1 MCGIFGFANQTGA
14 ARSSDL
20 KVIAKHAARRG
31 TDSSGMILF
40 SKTAFE
46 VVRADLPIGRVMSG
60 RKFSK
65 VDLVVGHSRLITNG
79 NLDNQPVVYPH
90 VSVFHNGIVLNEGEI
105 WPNLPSGPN
114 LEIDTEVIAALV
126 DDLVANGESPFDATR
141 KMLDACTGAISAVL
155 VFPKLGKLI
164 MCSNTG
170 DMHIGRKQGVLFFS
184 SERHPLIQIGCAKV
198 TQVREIFEVEIDSN
212 LADPLFDET
221 RVERPKLVHQM
232 PSGSSGENL
241 LRNQTIDLRRC
252 ASCILPET
260 MPFIR
265 FNSEGICN
273 YCENYRPRVVVTSK
287 ELLGQSIEDQLTQT
301 STSRLIFPF
310 SGGRDSSYALQY
322 LVREMDT
329 RPITYTYDWGMLTD
343 LGRRNISLLC
353 SELGVENVL
362 VAANI
367 EKKRMNIRRN
377 LLAWLE
383 RPHLGMVNLLTAG
396 DKHFFQ
402 HVLKLKSELN
412 SPVNL
417 WSFNPLET
425 THFKT
430 GFLGIRPSFES
441 PKVYQ
446 TGLAGQVRYQATRF
460 KVMLSNPKYFNSS
473 IWDTLSGEFFRSVVP
488 QNNYLQFFDFVRWEE
503 TEVNT
508 VLSEMGWETAIDTP
522 TTWRIGDGTAAFY
535 NYVFFTLAGFTE
547 HDTFRSNQ
555 IREGQISRSE
565 ALERTSVENRP
576 RYQNIRWYLDA
587 VGLEFGEVIRRVNQ
601 FALAR

>member
-20 KVIAKHAARRG
+20 KAIAKHAARRG
-31 TDSSGMILF
+31 RDSSGLVLF
-40 SKTAFE
+40 SKTTFD
-46 VVRADLPIGRVMSG
+46 VVRADFPVGQIMSG

-79 NLDNQPVVYPH
+79 NLDNQPVVLPN
-90 VSVFHNGIVLNEGEI
+90 VIVFHNGIVLNEGEL
-105 WPNLPSGPN
+105 WPHLPSGPN

-126 DDLVANGESPFDATR
+126 DNLTAEGASPLDATR
-141 KMLDACTGAISAVL
+141 EMLDSSKGAISAVL
-155 VFPKLGKLI
+155 LFPKLGKLI
-164 MCSNTG
+164 ICSNTG
-170 DMHIGRKQGVLFFS
+170 DMHIGKKQGVLFFS
-184 SERHPLIQIGCAKV
+184 SERHPLIRIGCANV
-198 TQVREIFEVEIDSN
+198 TQVRNIFEVDIDSN
-212 LADPLFDET
+212 LADPVIDET
-221 RVERPKLVHQM
+221 TVDRPKLVHQM
-232 PSGSSGENL
+232 PIGSSGENL
-241 LRNQTIDLRRC
+241 LMDQTIDLRRC
-252 ASCILPET
+252 VGCILPET

-265 FNSEGICN
+265 FNSAGVCN
-273 YCENYRPRVVVTSK
+273 YCENYRPKIVATSK
-287 ELLGQSIEDQLTQT
+287 ELLAQSIESQLIQT

-322 LVREMDT
+322 LVQEMDT

-367 EKKRMNIRRN
+367 GKKRRNIRRN

-402 HVLKLKSELN
+402 HVHKLKSELN

-446 TGLAGQVRYQATRF
+446 TGLAGQVGYQASRF
-460 KVMLSNPKYFNSS
+460 KVMASNPKYFNSS
-473 IWDTLSGEFFRSVVP
+473 IWDTLSGEFFRSVAP

-503 TEVNT
+503 TEVNR
-508 VLSEMGWETAIDTP
+508 VLSEIGWETAIDTP

-535 NYVFFTLAGFTE
+535 NYIFFTMAGFTE

-565 ALERTSVENRP
+565 ALKRVRVENKP

-587 VGLEFGEVIRRVNQ
+587 VGLDYSDVINRVNQ
-601 FALAR
+601 FALAK